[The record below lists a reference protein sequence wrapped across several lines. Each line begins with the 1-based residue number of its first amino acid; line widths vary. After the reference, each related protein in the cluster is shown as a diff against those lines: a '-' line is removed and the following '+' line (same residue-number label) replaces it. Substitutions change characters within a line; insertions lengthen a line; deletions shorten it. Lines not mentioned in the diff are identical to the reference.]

1 MVFLRRISD
10 ETRALVK
17 FLHMEKKYSI
27 REIALRAK
35 ISKSSVARYLKES
48 NEPRGKQDKKSN
60 MGRPKILS
68 ARDVRR
74 LRRSIVLLRKYNANF
89 TVKELIRFSGL
100 QYSSASYATFY
111 REILKAGFK
120 FLNSRKKGV
129 LSDCDCAKRYRFAKK
144 CRKILKTKSDL
155 FHSSISFYLDGV
167 SFIFKRKPNHD
178 ASVPKGKIWRKRSE
192 GLRLTSKGSK
202 NLPEGKRLHFL
213 VAISF
218 NRGVVLA
225 KDYERMNGKYFSDFV
240 RSDLIELFSPAGQ
253 QKWFVMDND
262 PSQRSKAARKAIND
276 SGATLFEIPP
286 RSPDL
291 NPIENLFHI
300 VKKKLD
306 RQAIVEDIE
315 HETWTDFGARVH
327 KTITEIPVSVINNLL
342 LSMPKRIEAVIN
354 CKGLR
359 TKY

>member
-1 MVFLRRISD
+1 M
-10 ETRALVK
+10 
-17 FLHMEKKYSI
+17 
-27 REIALRAK
+27 
-35 ISKSSVARYLKES
+35 
-48 NEPRGKQDKKSN
+48 
-60 MGRPKILS
+60 
-68 ARDVRR
+68 
-74 LRRSIVLLRKYNANF
+74 
-89 TVKELIRFSGL
+89 
-100 QYSSASYATFY
+100 
-111 REILKAGFK
+111 
-120 FLNSRKKGV
+120 
-129 LSDCDCAKRYRFAKK
+129 
-144 CRKILKTKSDL
+144 
-155 FHSSISFYLDGV
+155 
-167 SFIFKRKPNHD
+167 
-178 ASVPKGKIWRKRSE
+178 
-192 GLRLTSKGSK
+192 
-202 NLPEGKRLHFL
+202 
-213 VAISF
+213 AISF

-240 RSDLIELFSPAGQ
+240 RSDLIELFSPGGQ

-306 RQAIVEDIE
+306 RQAIVEGIE
-315 HETWTDFGARVH
+315 HETWTDFKARVH

-342 LSMPKRIEAVIN
+342 LSRPKRIEAVIK

>member
-1 MVFLRRISD
+1 
-10 ETRALVK
+10 
-17 FLHMEKKYSI
+17 
-27 REIALRAK
+27 
-35 ISKSSVARYLKES
+35 
-48 NEPRGKQDKKSN
+48 

-68 ARDVRR
+68 ARDVSR

-129 LSDCDCAKRYRFAKK
+129 LRDCDCTKRYRFAKK
-144 CRKILKTKSDL
+144 CSKILKTKSNL

-167 SFIFKRKPNHD
+167 SFIFKRKPNYD

-225 KDYERMNGKYFSDFV
+225 KDYESMNGKYFSDFV
-240 RSDLIELFSPAGQ
+240 RSDLIELFSPGGQ
-253 QKWFVMDND
+253 QKWFVMDNN

-300 VKKKLD
+300 VKKITGQASD
-306 RQAIVEDIE
+306 R
-315 HETWTDFGARVH
+315 
-327 KTITEIPVSVINNLL
+327 
-342 LSMPKRIEAVIN
+342 
-354 CKGLR
+354 
-359 TKY
+359 

>member
-1 MVFLRRISD
+1 
-10 ETRALVK
+10 
-17 FLHMEKKYSI
+17 
-27 REIALRAK
+27 
-35 ISKSSVARYLKES
+35 
-48 NEPRGKQDKKSN
+48 
-60 MGRPKILS
+60 MG
-68 ARDVRR
+68 
-74 LRRSIVLLRKYNANF
+74 
-89 TVKELIRFSGL
+89 
-100 QYSSASYATFY
+100 
-111 REILKAGFK
+111 
-120 FLNSRKKGV
+120 
-129 LSDCDCAKRYRFAKK
+129 
-144 CRKILKTKSDL
+144 
-155 FHSSISFYLDGV
+155 GV
-167 SFIFKRKPNHD
+167 SFIFKRKPNYD
-178 ASVPKGKIWRKRSE
+178 ASVPKGKTWRKRSE

-225 KDYERMNGKYFSDFV
+225 QDHERMNGKYFSDFV
-240 RSDLIELFSPAGQ
+240 TSDLIELFSPGGQ

-262 PSQRSKAARKAIND
+262 PSQRSIAARKAIND

-306 RQAIVEDIE
+306 RQAIVEGIE
-315 HETWTDFGARVH
+315 HETRTDFKARVH

-342 LSMPKRIEAVIN
+342 LSMPKRIEAVIK

-359 TKY
+359 IKY

>member
-1 MVFLRRISD
+1 M
-10 ETRALVK
+10 
-17 FLHMEKKYSI
+17 
-27 REIALRAK
+27 
-35 ISKSSVARYLKES
+35 
-48 NEPRGKQDKKSN
+48 
-60 MGRPKILS
+60 
-68 ARDVRR
+68 
-74 LRRSIVLLRKYNANF
+74 
-89 TVKELIRFSGL
+89 
-100 QYSSASYATFY
+100 
-111 REILKAGFK
+111 
-120 FLNSRKKGV
+120 
-129 LSDCDCAKRYRFAKK
+129 
-144 CRKILKTKSDL
+144 
-155 FHSSISFYLDGV
+155 DGV
-167 SFIFKRKPNHD
+167 SFIFKRKPNYD

-240 RSDLIELFSPAGQ
+240 RSDLIELFSPGGQ

-306 RQAIVEDIE
+306 RQAIVEGIE
-315 HETWTDFGARVH
+315 HETWTDFKARVH

-342 LSMPKRIEAVIN
+342 LSRPKRIEAVIK